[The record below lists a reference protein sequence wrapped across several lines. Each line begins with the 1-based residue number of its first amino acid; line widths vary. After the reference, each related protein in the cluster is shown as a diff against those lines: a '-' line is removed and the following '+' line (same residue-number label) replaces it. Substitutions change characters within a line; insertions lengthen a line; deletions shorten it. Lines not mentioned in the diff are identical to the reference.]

1 MSSLECYNSVAG
13 RGQAEDKWITVK
25 WQCLFFWLNL
35 VPSINWCLHNLKKST
50 WTCSSEKKHL
60 LDKHTV
66 FGGFKRQIPV
76 PPPNHRLWNRAHYD
90 YRKMRRD
97 QPMPKWM
104 VNLKRDF
111 QELDHETNNKVHRGV
126 LLYEMLFATTPFTG
140 RCNFSGWWIFGG
152 KATGQSFL
160 EGSDPLFVCKGSCLI
175 RYPKWQW
182 TSWKLED
189 NPSFATFPK
198 HHQKEQFSG
207 GQVGFPALWMLVNHP
222 QLHSPV
228 GRSSSSTL
236 LTMLLAVIFAQQM
249 KSAVG

>member
-1 MSSLECYNSVAG
+1 MIFLFKGMIFMFHVSF
-13 RGQAEDKWITVK
+13 RG
-25 WQCLFFWLNL
+25 
-35 VPSINWCLHNLKKST
+35 SNWCLHNLKKST

-60 LDKHTV
+60 LDKQTV

-76 PPPNHRLWNRAHYD
+76 PPPNHQLWNRAHYD
-90 YRKMRRD
+90 YRKMRSD
-97 QPMPKWM
+97 QPMPKWT

-111 QELDHETNNKVHRGV
+111 QQLDHETNNKVHRGV

-152 KATGQSFL
+152 KATRQSFL

-189 NPSFATFPK
+189 IPSFAKIPK
-198 HHQKEQFSG
+198 HHQKEQLSSSSWFSSSLN
-207 GQVGFPALWMLVNHP
+207 VSESP

-228 GRSSSSTL
+228 GRSSSRQPAYHATCCEICPANEDQQWDNHK
-236 LTMLLAVIFAQQM
+236 LAGILGNQ
-249 KSAVG
+249 